1 MATFLKAPPEVNE
14 FVQDVMRQYH
24 PDLFGQE
31 VTTQCVMAL
40 AELNE
45 DGDPKGP
52 AIKCH
57 GFPAAATIRITSQK
71 ARVHG
76 HAMVELTIDEKRW
89 GELTEAQRTALVDH
103 ELTHLEIAKENGGK
117 DIAYDQCDHV
127 KLKIRQH
134 DWQIGGFES
143 VIQKHGKDAL
153 EAMSVMEVVIPETK
167 AARQLVFDFFAGSAS
182 EHLAE
187 AA

>member
-24 PDLFGQE
+24 PNLFGLE
-31 VTTQCVMAL
+31 VSTQCVMAL
-40 AELNE
+40 ADTDE

-57 GFPAAATIRITSQK
+57 GFPAAATVRITSPK
-71 ARVHG
+71 ARCHG
-76 HAMVELTIDEKRW
+76 HAMVELTIDEQRW
-89 GELTEAQRTALVDH
+89 EELTEAQRTALIDH
-103 ELTHLEIAKENGGK
+103 ELTHLEVAKENGGK
-117 DIAYDQCDHV
+117 DIAYDKSGNV
-127 KLKIRQH
+127 RLKIRQH

-153 EAMSVMEVVIPETK
+153 EAMSVMEVVIPEAK
-167 AARQLVFDFFAGSAS
+167 AARQLVFDFFHGAA
-182 EHLAE
+182 EPELA